1 MKVQKTRLKRK
12 YCQNYVYSRSK
23 NVSEIPSISSECNTE
38 VTSSPDG
45 HIGTIL
51 VRTAAAASGTRL
63 DPSLSPRWHQTH
75 PGDGSRVA
83 TRGAGPQGHG
93 AAAMAGC
100 RTALSPG
107 GKDTE
112 LLARQRDGKGT
123 ASSLLEESCP
133 KADSISSGF
142 QLMLLRLWPLS
153 VPKHPNSEESRKHEN
168 KDSWFGLEGT
178 LKTIQFQYPPVMS
191 RDTSLELFQPVL
203 DLLGHPLLLSS
214 TGSLSNGVH
223 GISYFWKT

>member
-1 MKVQKTRLKRK
+1 M
-12 YCQNYVYSRSK
+12 
-23 NVSEIPSISSECNTE
+23 
-38 VTSSPDG
+38 
-45 HIGTIL
+45 
-51 VRTAAAASGTRL
+51 

-153 VPKHPNSEESRKHEN
+153 VPKHPNSEESRKQRFMVWVGRHLKNHPVPIPSCHE
-168 KDSWFGLEGT
+168 
-178 LKTIQFQYPPVMS
+178 Q
-191 RDTSLELFQPVL
+191 
-203 DLLGHPLLLSS
+203 GHLTRAVP
-214 TGSLSNGVH
+214 TRP
-223 GISYFWKT
+223 

>member
-12 YCQNYVYSRSK
+12 YCQNYVYSWSK

-142 QLMLLRLWPLS
+142 QLLLLRLWPLS
-153 VPKHPNSEESRKHEN
+153 VPKHPNSEES
-168 KDSWFGLEGT
+168 
-178 LKTIQFQYPPVMS
+178 
-191 RDTSLELFQPVL
+191 
-203 DLLGHPLLLSS
+203 
-214 TGSLSNGVH
+214 
-223 GISYFWKT
+223 